1 MSQLSSQP
9 EDPDEAPIATSRHV
23 PRNPHEEEEADEDT
37 VKSPDEAPIATAT
50 RVA

>member
-1 MSQLSSQP
+1 MTKSLP
-9 EDPDEAPIATSRHV
+9 EDSEETPIATSTRV
-23 PRNPHEEEEADEDT
+23 PRNPHEEDTTEEDT